1 VSPLPIRPDR
11 RAELE
16 RLFACPVEVVWARDL
31 DALDAALAVP
41 AAAVVLDAIA
51 PGAAGLAAARCAGLV
66 VLRPRRDEGRTS
78 RGERVPVFAGY
89 STGDDALA
97 DGALGHLVARAA
109 RAEAAGDAALP
120 PVA

>member
-16 RLFACPVEVVWARDL
+16 RLFACPVVAVWARDL
-31 DALDAALAVP
+31 EGLDAALGEP
-41 AAAVVLDAIA
+41 ADAVVLDAVA
-51 PGAAGLAAARCAGLV
+51 PGAAGLAAARCEGLI
-66 VLRPRRDEGRTS
+66 VLRPLRAEGRTR

-89 STGDDALA
+89 STGEAPLA
-97 DGALGHLVARAA
+97 DGALSHVVGRQPV
-109 RAEAAGDAALP
+109 DAPTDVALP